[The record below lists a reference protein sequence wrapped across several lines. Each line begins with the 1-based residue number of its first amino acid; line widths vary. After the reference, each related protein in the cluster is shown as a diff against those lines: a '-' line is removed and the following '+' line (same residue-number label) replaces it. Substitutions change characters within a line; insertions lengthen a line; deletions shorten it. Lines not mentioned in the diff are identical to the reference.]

1 MPDFKQIS
9 QHVWIYPP
17 DKNTFRPVIG
27 AIITPTQTVLID
39 TGNCHNHAREVIAA
53 LGRINA
59 PPISHLIY
67 THHHWD
73 HIFGGQIYDVP
84 IVAHMVCEFR
94 VIEYAKNP
102 WSHEHVERVIRE
114 IPALTPSFSALRDLM
129 RDDWGNFHIVLPSII
144 IRKKA
149 DFFPLDGVNL
159 LIEHI
164 GGNHADDSTLV
175 TVVED
180 NVMFMADCFY
190 PPPAHIAKPDD
201 KPNVAMVRKLLERQ
215 HAIYV
220 DGHGGAFS
228 ASFWRT
234 WADMQG

>member
-1 MPDFKQIS
+1 
-9 QHVWIYPP
+9 
-17 DKNTFRPVIG
+17 
-27 AIITPTQTVLID
+27 
-39 TGNCHNHAREVIAA
+39 
-53 LGRINA
+53 
-59 PPISHLIY
+59 
-67 THHHWD
+67 
-73 HIFGGQIYDVP
+73 
-84 IVAHMVCEFR
+84 
-94 VIEYAKNP
+94 
-102 WSHEHVERVIRE
+102 
-114 IPALTPSFSALRDLM
+114 
-129 RDDWGNFHIVLPSII
+129 I

-201 KPNVAMVRKLLERQ
+201 KADVGMVRKLLERN
-215 HAIYV
+215 HAIYI

-228 ASFWRT
+228 TAFWHT